1 MFSKFQKATD
11 KLRTF
16 VHKRTNYCRA
26 FGRPPTMTKNS
37 SSNPKIQTLYDLCN
51 KTFTPSGSPPPTS
64 EAIQRICS
72 VLEFWVLLFVHK
84 FNLGFACLGDELKN
98 LAIDIDNISDTISP
112 ADVGLKE
119 ENPDEDR
126 GHGFFGIDQ
135 LNRVARWAQP
145 ITYMDVYE
153 SDSFT
158 MCIFCFPTSSV
169 IPLHDHP
176 GMNVFSKILYGS
188 LHVKAYDWVEPA
200 IIKES
205 NGPDVW
211 HVGDSVMEQRVVPV
225 VIRMRL
231 AKLVADNVI
240 TAPCDT
246 SVLYPKSGGN
256 LHCFTAVTP
265 CAVLDVL
272 APPYRENAGRRCTY
286 YHDYPY
292 SAFSNQV
299 KLGDEKETYAW
310 LAQIETPDDLYMRQG
325 KYVGPTI
332 RV

>member
-72 VLEFWVLLFVHK
+72 VL
-84 FNLGFACLGDELKN
+84 
-98 LAIDIDNISDTISP
+98 DTISP

-135 LNRVARWAQP
+135 LNR
-145 ITYMDVYE
+145 
-153 SDSFT
+153 

-205 NGPDVW
+205 NGPVYF
-211 HVGDSVMEQRVVPV
+211 PV
-225 VIRMRL
+225 RL

>member
-1 MFSKFQKATD
+1 
-11 KLRTF
+11 
-16 VHKRTNYCRA
+16 
-26 FGRPPTMTKNS
+26 MTKDS
-37 SSNPKIQTLYDLCN
+37 SPTPKIQSLYDLCK
-51 KTFTPSGSPPPTS
+51 KTLTPSASGSPPPPS
-64 EAIQRICS
+64 SQAIQKLCS
-72 VLEFWVLLFVHK
+72 AL
-84 FNLGFACLGDELKN
+84 
-98 LAIDIDNISDTISP
+98 DTVGP

-126 GHGFFGIDQ
+126 GHGFFSLGQ

-145 ITYMDVYE
+145 ITYLDIYE

-176 GMNVFSKILYGS
+176 GMTVFSKILYGS

-200 IIKES
+200 IIRES
-205 NGPDVW
+205 KGPVYF
-211 HVGDSVMEQRVVPV
+211 PV
-225 VIRMRL
+225 RL
-231 AKLVADNVI
+231 AKLVVDQVL
-240 TAPCDT
+240 TAPCDV
-246 SVLYPKSGGN
+246 SVLYPKNGGN

-292 SAFSNQV
+292 VAFSNQV
-299 KLGDEKETYAW
+299 EIGDGNEEDYAW
-310 LAQIETPDDLYMRQG
+310 LAEIETPDNLYMRQG

-332 RV
+332 RD

>member
-1 MFSKFQKATD
+1 MLIRRKEVKDYGTAKAIEGHF
-11 KLRTF
+11 KLDQICLIIEDLVTSGTSVLETVAPLRSVGLT
-16 VHKRTNYCRA
+16 
-26 FGRPPTMTKNS
+26 
-37 SSNPKIQTLYDLCN
+37 TLYDLCN

-72 VLEFWVLLFVHK
+72 VL
-84 FNLGFACLGDELKN
+84 
-98 LAIDIDNISDTISP
+98 DTISP

-205 NGPDVW
+205 NGPVYF
-211 HVGDSVMEQRVVPV
+211 PV
-225 VIRMRL
+225 RL

>member
-26 FGRPPTMTKNS
+26 FGRPSTMTKNS

-64 EAIQRICS
+64 EAILRICS
-72 VLEFWVLLFVHK
+72 VL
-84 FNLGFACLGDELKN
+84 
-98 LAIDIDNISDTISP
+98 DTISP

-205 NGPDVW
+205 NGPVYF
-211 HVGDSVMEQRVVPV
+211 PV
-225 VIRMRL
+225 RL